1 MSTGAT
7 STLNLQEQE
16 EFRHLQSRKTPSR
29 QAMPFFQ
36 RNIRCS
42 RSVNPANNKS
52 TGEPSFSKFARTDA
66 GSDSFIASDTVLAE
80 TIKNRFSR
88 GLTVE
93 NRGVQLHRYGS
104 CWPLLEPACQTLVS
118 SVTRMAAVNAARHID
133 SGVLFEHVPELP
145 ALLSAANRR

>member
-1 MSTGAT
+1 VPPQPSACKSRRSSDTCKVEKLRADKQCPFSSVISVALGVSTQLII
-7 STLNLQEQE
+7 SQQVS
-16 EFRHLQSRKTPSR
+16 QV
-29 QAMPFFQ
+29 
-36 RNIRCS
+36 S
-42 RSVNPANNKS
+42 RSSP
-52 TGEPSFSKFARTDA
+52 A

-80 TIKNRFSR
+80 TIKTRFSR

-133 SGVLFEHVPELP
+133 SGVPFEHVPELP
-145 ALLSAANRR
+145 ALLSAENRR